1 LILRDLK
8 TTCFAIAMSFMLQGC
23 APDVSDFGKA
33 PELSPVGASL
43 GDAARASSVSSVEEL
58 AEPRQDW
65 IGGNADFFRDA
76 RASRKGDLITVNIQI
91 DDRATL
97 NNSSNRS
104 RSSEADGGLGLNF
117 EVMGVVKSDVSGDGS
132 IESNSR
138 SNGQGTTARSERID
152 LAVAAV
158 VTRVMPNGYLLI
170 EGSQE
175 LVVNYEQ
182 RTLKVSG
189 LVRPAD
195 ISPDNTISYEKIA
208 EARIAYGGRGRIS
221 EVQQPGWGQQI
232 WDIRTNWIGNGNGAE

>member
-1 LILRDLK
+1 M
-8 TTCFAIAMSFMLQGC
+8 TFMIQGC
-23 APDVSDFGKA
+23 APDMADIGTA
-33 PELSPVGASL
+33 PELSPVGSSL
-43 GDAARASSVSSVEEL
+43 GTAASAPSVSTVEAL
-58 AEPRQDW
+58 AAPRQDW

-76 RASRKGDLITVNIQI
+76 RASRMGDLITVNIAI
-91 DDRATL
+91 NDRATL

-104 RSSEADGGLGLNF
+104 RSSEADGGLGF
-117 EVMGVVKSDVSGDGS
+117 DYDIMGVVKADINGDGN
-132 IESNSR
+132 IESNSS

-175 LVVNYEQ
+175 LVVNFEQ

-208 EARIAYGGRGRIS
+208 EARIAYGGKGRITD
-221 EVQQPGWGQQI
+221 VQQPGWGQQI
-232 WDIRTNWIGNGNGAE
+232 WDKVTPF